1 MDQGTK
7 VIISTSSSE
16 WCKEDDHSEAENEV
30 MSVGANKNQVLNNT
44 EQRDL
49 LCNSF
54 QVWGIKV
61 F

>member
-54 QVWGIKV
+54 QV
-61 F
+61 